1 MRAIAIA
8 VTTLVLG
15 ACAADSGTSGT
26 PPTIVID
33 TPERGTSSPGGT
45 VTVSGRVVDDGP
57 VTVNINGT
65 DVTAAKDGSFSATVT
80 VGIGLGII
88 ETIATDSGGNKA
100 RDVRAVLSGMVVP
113 SDGAIAAPLGARA
126 GVEALRGVGAAMGNK
141 AEELDYTALVKQF
154 NPIYNND
161 GCLGAVVNVTSVD
174 MSNIGV
180 TLAPKTGELDTDV
193 EISNVVV
200 TASAKWRFSCVG
212 ATTTITVRVTKARIG
227 GMLGV
232 KLENGKLATSLPGVS
247 VALDG
252 FSLDV
257 GGVPGAV
264 ENLLKDKVRE
274 GIENAL
280 QNVIQTRVPPIAN
293 QALAGLL
300 AKPISTEILGRQLT
314 ATVEPTA
321 ARVTPEG
328 LFVAVE
334 TKLTVAGGEG
344 GMYVSTPQN
353 VTDETLAGVRGI
365 GIAVADDAVNQLFAG
380 LWATGVLE
388 RTLAIE
394 DTGPLAAILD
404 DDATTLD
411 VKLMLP
417 PSLTTGGDA
426 LRLSIGDL
434 IVTTRDAAGQ
444 EVQRIAISLHSP
456 VAAAPSQ
463 EGKVLLTLGK
473 PEVKAQVITQTE
485 VVQRPLTDEAVE
497 GIVDAV
503 WSLVGSQAS
512 DALGKLPL
520 PAVGG
525 IQLGAPA
532 VVAKDGFIVADIG
545 VN

>member
-1 MRAIAIA
+1 MRAIATA
-8 VTTLVLG
+8 LVALT
-15 ACAADSGTSGT
+15 ACAAESGTTGT
-26 PPTIVID
+26 APTIVID
-33 TPERGTSSPGGT
+33 SPERGSSSAGGT
-45 VTVSGRVVDDGP
+45 VTVSGRVIDDGP
-57 VTVNINGT
+57 VTLNINGT
-65 DVTAAKDGSFSATVT
+65 QVTAETDGSFSATIT

-88 ETIATDSGGNKA
+88 ETVATDAGGNAA
-100 RDVRAVLSGMVVP
+100 RDVRAVLSGMVVA
-113 SDGAIAAPLGARA
+113 SDGTLAAPLGARA
-126 GVEALRGVGAAMGNK
+126 GVEALRGIGTAMGNT
-141 AEELDYTALVKQF
+141 AEGLDYTALVKQF
-154 NPIYNND
+154 NPIYKND
-161 GCLGAVVNVTSVD
+161 GCLGATVNVTSVA

-180 TLAPKTGELDTDV
+180 TLVPRSGGLEADV
-193 EISNVVV
+193 EIANVVV
-200 TASAKWRFSCVG
+200 KADAAYKFSCFG
-212 ATTTITVRVTKARIG
+212 GNTTITVRASKARLG

-232 KLENGKLATSLPGVS
+232 ALQNGKLTTSLPGVG

-252 FSLDV
+252 FSFEI

-264 ENLLKDKVRE
+264 EDLLKGKVRE

-280 QNVIQTRVPPIAN
+280 KDVIAARVPPIAN
-293 QALAGLL
+293 GALAGLL
-300 AKPISTEILGRQLT
+300 AKPITTTILGRELT
-314 ATVEPTA
+314 ATAVPTA
-321 ARVTPEG
+321 VKVTADG

-334 TKLTVAGGEG
+334 SKLSVAGGEG
-344 GMYVSTPQN
+344 GMYVATPQN
-353 VTDETLAGVRGI
+353 VTEETLTGVRGI

-380 LWATGVLE
+380 LWASGALE

-417 PSLTTGGDA
+417 PSMTTGDDT

-434 IVTTRDAAGQ
+434 IVTTRDAGGQ
-444 EVQRIAISLHSP
+444 EVQRIAISLHSSI
-456 VAAAPSQ
+456 AAAPSQ

-485 VVQRPLTDEAVE
+485 VVQRPLTDEGVE

-512 DALGKLPL
+512 DALSKLPL

-532 VVAKDGFIVADIG
+532 VAAKDGFLVADIG

>member
-1 MRAIAIA
+1 
-8 VTTLVLG
+8 
-15 ACAADSGTSGT
+15 
-26 PPTIVID
+26 
-33 TPERGTSSPGGT
+33 
-45 VTVSGRVVDDGP
+45 
-57 VTVNINGT
+57 
-65 DVTAAKDGSFSATVT
+65 
-80 VGIGLGII
+80 
-88 ETIATDSGGNKA
+88 
-100 RDVRAVLSGMVVP
+100 MVVP
-113 SDGAIAAPLGARA
+113 SDGALAAPLGARA
-126 GVEALRGVGAAMGNK
+126 GVEALRGVGTAMGNK

-180 TLAPKTGELDTDV
+180 ALAPKTGALDTDV

-200 TASAKWRFSCVG
+200 KASAKWRFSCVG
-212 ATTTITVRVTKARIG
+212 GTTTITVRVTKARIG

-232 KLENGKLATSLPGVS
+232 TLENGKLATSLPGVS

-252 FSLDV
+252 FSLEV

-264 ENLLKDKVRE
+264 EDLLKDKVRE
-274 GIENAL
+274 GIEGAL

-300 AKPISTEILGRQLT
+300 AKPITTTILGRELR

-334 TKLTVAGGEG
+334 SKLTVAGGEG
-344 GMYVSTPQN
+344 GMYVATPQN

-365 GIAVADDAVNQLFAG
+365 GIAVADDALNQLFAG
-380 LWATGVLE
+380 LWATGALDKQ
-388 RTLAIE
+388 LPIE

-411 VKLMLP
+411 VHLMLP
-417 PSLTTGGDA
+417 PSVTTATDA

-456 VAAAPSQ
+456 VSAAPSQ

-532 VVAKDGFIVADIG
+532 VSAVDGFIVADIG